1 MATKIV
7 ICEDNNIIA
16 LDLKTELGKWG
27 YKNSV
32 TLNSG
37 EELIEHARKQ
47 IPELIIMDTRLGG
60 KIKGQEAL
68 KTILTKKSL
77 PIILLDG
84 DRELIDLELTGKP
97 NVSVIKKPLIMK
109 ELKKL
114 LDKLIKNN
122 PN

>member
-1 MATKIV
+1 MAAKIV

-16 LDLKTELGKWG
+16 LDLKRQIIKWG

-32 TLNSG
+32 TLDCG
-37 EELIEHARKQ
+37 EDLIEYVKKEF
-47 IPELIIMDTRLGG
+47 PELIIMDTRLGG